1 MAEHPLLAAP
11 GARGNGFI
19 SFDQKSFEA
28 TMRML
33 KSADA
38 ELYKSLRRKMLA
50 QGTKIKKAQQDAV
63 RGLDVKGVRG
73 GGGKVRS
80 VFAARVT
87 AENAL
92 TGTLSKTQI
101 RRANRATSLRS
112 AAAGAV
118 GVEVRE
124 RPTARV
130 RRVGVS
136 INLKSSRMPPGQGRL
151 PKHMNYGRWRHPV
164 FGHRDAQW
172 VTQTAKEQGWFDGTF
187 KSMKDDS
194 LRAIDAA
201 ITEAWANLH

>member
-11 GARGNGFI
+11 GARGNAFI

-28 TMRML
+28 TMKML

-50 QGTKIKKAQQDAV
+50 QGTKIKNAQQDAV

-73 GGGKVRS
+73 GGGKSRS
-80 VFAARVT
+80 IFAARVT
-87 AENAL
+87 ADNAL

-124 RPTARV
+124 KPSARV

-136 INLKSSRMPPGQGRL
+136 IRMKSSRMPPGQGRL

-164 FGHRDAQW
+164 FGTDTW
-172 VTQTAKEQGWFDGTF
+172 VTQTAREQGWFDGTF